1 MYKVSIV
8 DQPCDKKRLSFPW
21 IPDRKDSRVHHYWL
35 ARGIWTDI
43 VGRDQE
49 GIAIFSPDSTS
60 NGELA
65 AQIFK
70 LATMLAMI
78 WLMAIT
84 FSIVVAETALWLAAV
99 AWGTSWLLRETG
111 VVVREPAAGPSS
123 SAGDLFGLVAA
134 PIVVFFALSLL
145 SVMASRDRVEGL
157 IELREAFLFVAPV
170 VTWALWRDEDARA
183 RGLKVFA
190 VGICAAI
197 FVGFY
202 QAAIMTP
209 AAGDAIYRATGPL
222 GHYMTFSGVLLVA
235 IPALLTIRGRIGR
248 VAAHLVAGLAVA
260 MIGLT
265 LTRSA
270 WIGCGTALLVFYGAG
285 FIPTQEKSSGKA
297 GFQERPA
304 HYAISLL
311 VALVVIT
318 VFVSALAGP
327 EALFERAA
335 NTFSMES
342 PNDRDR
348 LAMAATGLKIIEAH
362 PLLGIGPGL
371 MERVYPA
378 WVVDWGFREQNSH
391 LHNNLLQI
399 AAERGLLGLSAW
411 LWMMAAFGILAW
423 RILRSVGATGPGG
436 PEASAALAS
445 LTGFL
450 AMGMFEYNFSDS
462 EVLMALLYVVSL
474 PLAAGSRPVTS
485 SRD

>member
-1 MYKVSIV
+1 M
-8 DQPCDKKRLSFPW
+8 LS
-21 IPDRKDSRVHHYWL
+21 
-35 ARGIWTDI
+35 
-43 VGRDQE
+43 
-49 GIAIFSPDSTS
+49 
-60 NGELA
+60 
-65 AQIFK
+65 
-70 LATMLAMI
+70 ML

-111 VVVREPAAGPSS
+111 AGARPPAAGSS
-123 SAGDLFGLVAA
+123 TSTGDLFGLVVA

-157 IELREAFLFVAPV
+157 FELREIFLFAAPI
-170 VTWALWRDEDARA
+170 VTWALWRDPDARA

-190 VGICAAI
+190 VGIFAAL
-197 FVGFY
+197 FVGLY
-202 QAAIMTP
+202 QAAVMTP
-209 AAGDAIYRATGPL
+209 APGDAIYRATGPL
-222 GHYMTFSGVLLVA
+222 GHYMTFSGVLLVS

-248 VAAHLVAGLAVA
+248 VAGHLVAGLAIA

-270 WIGCGTALLVFYGAG
+270 WIGCGTALVVFYGVG
-285 FIPTQEKSSGKA
+285 LIPARQKKSSGKK

-304 HYAISLL
+304 HYAISLV

-318 VFVSALAGP
+318 LFVSALAGP
-327 EALFERAA
+327 DSLLERAA
-335 NTFSMES
+335 STFSMEN

-348 LAMAATGLKIIEAH
+348 LAMAATGLKIIKAH

-378 WVVDWGFREQNSH
+378 WVVDWGFREQNPH

-411 LWMMAAFGILAW
+411 LWMMAAFGILSW

-445 LTGFL
+445 LAGFL

-474 PLAAGSRPVTS
+474 PLAAETRPNHHGAT
-485 SRD
+485 R

>member
-1 MYKVSIV
+1 M
-8 DQPCDKKRLSFPW
+8 
-21 IPDRKDSRVHHYWL
+21 HHYWL

-111 VVVREPAAGPSS
+111 VGVREPAAGPSS

-202 QAAIMTP
+202 QAAIMTA

-474 PLAAGSRPVTS
+474 PLAARNRPATS

>member
-1 MYKVSIV
+1 MAS
-8 DQPCDKKRLSFPW
+8 PP
-21 IPDRKDSRVHHYWL
+21 
-35 ARGIWTDI
+35 DI

-49 GIAIFSPDSTS
+49 RIAIFSPDSTS
-60 NGELA
+60 NGRLVNE
-65 AQIFK
+65 IFK
-70 LATMLAMI
+70 LATILAML
-78 WLMAIT
+78 WLVAIT

-99 AWGTSWLLRETG
+99 AWGASWLLRETG
-111 VVVREPAAGPSS
+111 EGARLPAVGPSS
-123 SAGDLFGLVAA
+123 STGDLFGLVGA

-157 IELREAFLFVAPV
+157 FELREIFLFAAPV
-170 VTWALWRDEDARA
+170 VTWALWREPETRA
-183 RGLKVFA
+183 RGLKVFT
-190 VGICAAI
+190 VGIFAAL

-202 QAAIMTP
+202 QAAVMTP
-209 AAGDAIYRATGPL
+209 ATGDAIYRATGPL
-222 GHYMTFSGVLLVA
+222 GHYMTFSGVLLVS
-235 IPALLTIRGRIGR
+235 IPALLTIRGGIGR
-248 VAAHLVAGLAVA
+248 VAGHLVAGLAVA

-270 WIGCGTALLVFYGAG
+270 WIGCGTALVVFYGAG
-285 FIPTQEKSSGKA
+285 LIPARQRLSSKG
-297 GFQERPA
+297 GFRERPA
-304 HYAISLL
+304 HYAISLV
-311 VALVVIT
+311 VALVVIAL
-318 VFVSALAGP
+318 FVSALAGP
-327 EALFERAA
+327 DALLERVAS
-335 NTFSMES
+335 TFSLEN

-348 LAMAATGLKIIEAH
+348 LAMAATGLKIIKAH
-362 PLLGIGPGL
+362 PFLGIGPGL

-378 WVVDWGFREQNSH
+378 WVVDWGFREQNPH

-445 LTGFL
+445 LAGFL

-474 PLAAGSRPVTS
+474 PLAAWTGPNHHGATR
-485 SRD
+485 

>member
-111 VVVREPAAGPSS
+111 VGVREPAAGPSS

-202 QAAIMTP
+202 QAAIMTA

-318 VFVSALAGP
+318 VFVSALEGP

-335 NTFSMES
+335 NTFSLES

-474 PLAAGSRPVTS
+474 PLAARNRSATS

>member
-1 MYKVSIV
+1 MV
-8 DQPCDKKRLSFPW
+8 
-21 IPDRKDSRVHHYWL
+21 
-35 ARGIWTDI
+35 
-43 VGRDQE
+43 
-49 GIAIFSPDSTS
+49 
-60 NGELA
+60 
-65 AQIFK
+65 
-70 LATMLAMI
+70 
-78 WLMAIT
+78 WLMTIT

-99 AWGTSWLLRETG
+99 AWGASWLLRETRG
-111 VVVREPAAGPSS
+111 TGSPPVASLSS
-123 SAGDLFGLVAA
+123 STGDLFGLVGA

-157 IELREAFLFVAPV
+157 FELREIFLFAAPI
-170 VTWALWRDEDARA
+170 VTWGLWRDADTRA
-183 RGLKVFA
+183 RSLKMFA
-190 VGICAAI
+190 VGIFAAL

-202 QAAIMTP
+202 QAAVTLP
-209 AAGDAIYRATGPL
+209 ATGDAIYRATGPL
-222 GHYMTFSGVLLVA
+222 GHYMTFSGVLLVS
-235 IPALLTIRGRIGR
+235 IPALLTIRGGLVR
-248 VAAHLVAGLAVA
+248 VAAHLVAALAVA

-270 WIGCGTALLVFYGAG
+270 WIGCGIALVVFYGAR
-285 FIPTQEKSSGKA
+285 FIPARRKLSGEG

-304 HYAISLL
+304 HYAIGLL
-311 VALVVIT
+311 VALIVIAL
-318 VFVSALAGP
+318 FVSALAGP
-327 EALFERAA
+327 DVLFERAA
-335 NTFSMES
+335 STFSMDN

-348 LAMAATGLKIIEAH
+348 LAMAATGLKIIKAH

-378 WVVDWGFREQNSH
+378 WVVDWGFREQNPH

-399 AAERGLLGLSAW
+399 AAERGLLGLGAW

-445 LTGFL
+445 LAGFL

-474 PLAAGSRPVTS
+474 PLAAGTS
-485 SRD
+485 SNHQATTR

>member
-111 VVVREPAAGPSS
+111 VGVREPAAGPSS

-157 IELREAFLFVAPV
+157 IELREVFLFVAPV

-202 QAAIMTP
+202 QAAIMTA

-474 PLAAGSRPVTS
+474 PLAARNRPATS

>member
-1 MYKVSIV
+1 M
-8 DQPCDKKRLSFPW
+8 
-21 IPDRKDSRVHHYWL
+21 HHYWL

-111 VVVREPAAGPSS
+111 AGVREPAAGPSS
-123 SAGDLFGLVAA
+123 SAGDLFGLVVA

-157 IELREAFLFVAPV
+157 IELREVFLFVAPV

-202 QAAIMTP
+202 QAAIMTA

-474 PLAAGSRPVTS
+474 PLAARNRPATS

>member
-1 MYKVSIV
+1 MGSWPQEELGLSLLVGSW
-8 DQPCDKKRLSFPW
+8 RLNPIS
-21 IPDRKDSRVHHYWL
+21 L
-35 ARGIWTDI
+35 ARG
-43 VGRDQE
+43 QE
-49 GIAIFSPDSTS
+49 RIIILSSDSTT
-60 NGELA
+60 NGSLA
-65 AQIFK
+65 TGIFK
-70 LATMLAMI
+70 FATILATV

-99 AWGTSWLLRETG
+99 AWGASWLLRETG
-111 VVVREPAAGPSS
+111 GTGPPRVASPSS
-123 SAGDLFGLVAA
+123 STGDLFGLVGA

-157 IELREAFLFVAPV
+157 FELREIFLFAAPI
-170 VTWALWRDEDARA
+170 VTWALWRDADARA
-183 RGLKVFA
+183 RGLKIFA
-190 VGICAAI
+190 AGIFAAL

-202 QAAIMTP
+202 QAAVAIP
-209 AAGDAIYRATGPL
+209 ATGDAIYRATGPL
-222 GHYMTFSGVLLVA
+222 GHYMTFSGVLLVS
-235 IPALLTIRGRIGR
+235 IPALLTIRGGLVR
-248 VAAHLVAGLAVA
+248 VAAHLVAALAVA

-270 WIGCGTALLVFYGAG
+270 WIGCGIALVVFYGTR
-285 FIPTQEKSSGKA
+285 FIPARQKLSGKG
-297 GFQERPA
+297 GFQGRPA

-311 VALVVIT
+311 VALIVIAL
-318 VFVSALAGP
+318 FVSALAGP
-327 EALFERAA
+327 DVLFERAA
-335 NTFSMES
+335 STFSMEN

-348 LAMAATGLKIIEAH
+348 LAMAATGLKIIKAH

-378 WVVDWGFREQNSH
+378 WVVDWGFREQNPH

-399 AAERGLLGLSAW
+399 AAERGLLGLGAW
-411 LWMMAAFGILAW
+411 VWMMAAFGILAW

-445 LTGFL
+445 LAGFL

-474 PLAAGSRPVTS
+474 PLAAGTS
-485 SRD
+485 SNHQAATR

>member
-1 MYKVSIV
+1 MPKVAIV
-8 DQPCDKKRLSFPW
+8 DEPFDKKRLSFPGSL
-21 IPDRKDSRVHHYWL
+21 ITRTVACIIAGWL
-35 ARGIWTDI
+35 EASGTDI

-49 GIAIFSPDSTS
+49 GITIFSPDSTT

-65 AQIFK
+65 VQVFK
-70 LATMLAMI
+70 LSTIFGMV

-99 AWGTSWLLRETG
+99 AWGASWLLRETG
-111 VVVREPAAGPSS
+111 VGVREPVAGPSS
-123 SAGDLFGLVAA
+123 SAGDLFGLVVA

-157 IELREAFLFVAPV
+157 FELREIFLFAAPV
-170 VTWALWRDEDARA
+170 VTWALWRDEKARA

-190 VGICAAI
+190 VGIFAAV

-202 QAAIMTP
+202 QAAVTTP

-222 GHYMTFSGVLLVA
+222 GHYMTFSGVLLVS
-235 IPALLTIRGRIGR
+235 IPALLAIRGGIGR

-270 WIGCGTALLVFYGAG
+270 WIGCGTALVVFYGAG
-285 FIPTQEKSSGKA
+285 FIPTRQKSSGKA

-304 HYAISLL
+304 HYAIGLL

-318 VFVSALAGP
+318 MFVSALAGP
-327 EALFERAA
+327 DVLLERAA
-335 NTFSMES
+335 STFSMEN
-342 PNDRDR
+342 PNDLDR
-348 LAMAATGLKIIEAH
+348 LAMAATGFKMIKAH

-378 WVVDWGFREQNSH
+378 WVVDWAFREQNPH

-436 PEASAALAS
+436 PEACAALAA
-445 LTGFL
+445 LAGFL

-474 PLAAGSRPVTS
+474 PLAAGNRPTPS

>member
-157 IELREAFLFVAPV
+157 IELREVFLFVAPV

-474 PLAAGSRPVTS
+474 PLAARNRPATS

>member
-1 MYKVSIV
+1 
-8 DQPCDKKRLSFPW
+8 
-21 IPDRKDSRVHHYWL
+21 
-35 ARGIWTDI
+35 
-43 VGRDQE
+43 
-49 GIAIFSPDSTS
+49 
-60 NGELA
+60 
-65 AQIFK
+65 
-70 LATMLAMI
+70 
-78 WLMAIT
+78 
-84 FSIVVAETALWLAAV
+84 
-99 AWGTSWLLRETG
+99 
-111 VVVREPAAGPSS
+111 
-123 SAGDLFGLVAA
+123 
-134 PIVVFFALSLL
+134 VFFALSLL

-202 QAAIMTP
+202 QAAIMTA

-474 PLAAGSRPVTS
+474 PLAARNRPATS

>member
-111 VVVREPAAGPSS
+111 VGVREPAAGPSS

-202 QAAIMTP
+202 QAAIMTA

-474 PLAAGSRPVTS
+474 PLAARNRPATS